1 MLPWIVARAI
11 PNQTIQQNAT
21 RKVVSNTQKP
31 MLQHLLTV
39 ETALITSRTVVR
51 RFREND
57 GQNYFKLFQDNLD
70 QLESRFPPIVDNIPN
85 QDDVEFF
92 VRQKLASW
100 LTQSEYCLGVWDK
113 DSAVPIGLVRISNIN
128 WALSKGELLFFLDK
142 SRYKKGIMT
151 EVLQKVVHFAF
162 YQLQLNKLTL
172 RTESDNFAAQRLAR
186 KVGFLR
192 EGDLRSEY
200 RRVSGE
206 WVDLMIFGLIK

>member
-1 MLPWIVARAI
+1 
-11 PNQTIQQNAT
+11 
-21 RKVVSNTQKP
+21 

-39 ETALITSRTVVR
+39 ETALITPRTVVR

-57 GQNYFKLFQDNLD
+57 GQNYFKLFQENLD
-70 QLESRFPPIVDNIPN
+70 QLDSRYPPIVNQIPN

-92 VRQKLASW
+92 VRQKLADW
-100 LTQSEYCLGVWDK
+100 LNQTEYCLGVWDK
-113 DSAVPIGLVRISNIN
+113 DSAVPIGLVRVADID
-128 WALSKGELLFFLDK
+128 WALSKAELYLFLDK
-142 SRYKKGIMT
+142 SRQQKGIMT
-151 EVLQKVVHFAF
+151 EVLQKVIHFVF
-162 YQLQLNKLTL
+162 HQLQLNKLIL
-172 RTESDNFAAQRLAR
+172 RTESDNFAGQRLAR